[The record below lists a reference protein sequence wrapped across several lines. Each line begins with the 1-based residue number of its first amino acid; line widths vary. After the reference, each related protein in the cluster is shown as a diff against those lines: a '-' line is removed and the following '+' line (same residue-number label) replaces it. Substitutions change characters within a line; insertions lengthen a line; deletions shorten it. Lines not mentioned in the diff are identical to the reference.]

1 MTQNLLEEVDRAFGS
16 GPVPGSLACRCAS
29 GGSLGAC
36 GRAGLHIPGRGGERG
51 GRPCEQLAALAPS
64 ARSWGRSLARSPAHS
79 QSLAFC
85 AATFPEPFG
94 EAPHAVAPG
103 KFAFPGFTRWG
114 PRQAWR
120 TQPVLGALWQ
130 LRPRRKVATRGP
142 APIVRVS
149 AQWPQRA
156 HVGSGRRQTTLGPW
170 PPDKAVLEG
179 AAKLLS
185 AFLRG
190 TRVGSES
197 THCVLCWLRSVS
209 VRELAGPKR
218 QSQRLVPLSGPP
230 GDNVCGR
237 RVGGPLGLGRGWGV
251 LIQGLPLCRL
261 RWPLFFYSYW
271 PRRVSWG
278 HLWQPLKCVCMSLKD
293 LHRISSEF
301 ETFKFSNSYVST
313 AECTSGLQRGT

>member
-271 PRRVSWG
+271 PHRVSWG
-278 HLWQPLKCVCMSLKD
+278 APLAA
-293 LHRISSEF
+293 
-301 ETFKFSNSYVST
+301 T
-313 AECTSGLQRGT
+313 